1 MHMELGDRLEAL
13 AAAEALPATYPVMA
27 ERWFTPLAAWLG
39 ERQRAAGSP
48 LLVGVNGAQGT
59 GKTTACAVLCLMLE
73 ARGLRAL
80 TLSLDDFYL
89 GRQARLSLAREVH
102 PLLATRGVPG
112 THETALLEGAV
123 DDLLRGRPVSLP
135 VFDKASDDRLPR
147 EQWRREEPADVIL
160 LEGWCIGAAP
170 ETADALTAPL
180 NELEATEDADGRWRR
195 YVNKQLAGPYAALFS
210 RLHALVMLQAPSLER
225 VLEWRQLQES
235 KLAQRRSGAGVM
247 SPAQVQRFV
256 EHYERVTR
264 HCLEEMP
271 ARADYLLEV
280 ADDHTIQGAHCR

>member
-1 MHMELGDRLEAL
+1 MELGERLKTL
-13 AAAEALPATYPVMA
+13 AATEALPASYPDMA
-27 ERWFTPLAAWLG
+27 ERWFTPLAEWLAD
-39 ERQRAAGSP
+39 RHRAAGDP

-59 GKTTACAVLCLMLE
+59 GKTTACAVLRLMLE
-73 ARGLRAL
+73 ARGLRAV

-89 GRQARLSLAREVH
+89 GRDARASLARDIH

-112 THETALLEGAV
+112 THEIALLNAALDELLHGRSVAV
-123 DDLLRGRPVSLP
+123 P

-147 EQWRREEPADVIL
+147 EQWLQEEPADVVL
-160 LEGWCIGAAP
+160 LEGWCIGATP
-170 ETADALTAPL
+170 EDPEALDQPL
-180 NELEATEDADGRWRR
+180 NELEATEDAEGRWRC
-195 YVNKQLAGPYAALFS
+195 YVNEQLAGPYAALFA
-210 RLHALVMLQAPSLER
+210 RMHALVMLKAPSLER

-247 SPAQVQRFV
+247 SPAQVRRFV

-264 HCLEEMP
+264 HCLDDMP

-280 ADDHTIQGAHCR
+280 GEDHTIHGARSR